1 MGYKMAKSKV
11 RKTTKKKTTKVNPA
25 ETIISSLKN
34 KCKNTKPLLTNEFY
48 YLSSIDNYISELVYS
63 VGKQIDEQVTIIQN
77 KELEVASEILYEQ
90 YENELIT
97 LEIAK
102 KIMDEE
108 LELIKCLPILQ
119 SKINKRIEAV
129 NYFSKKSYNSKPKDF
144 IRKVVLGIYESD
156 AILKALSKNVPKQ
169 YSEYVIQK
177 FFEELENYHTQK
189 IQTKINRIS
198 IDFSMEV
205 ESLNRIVEESE
216 EILTLLIEEER
227 NKDNSDD
234 NDKNKEQ
241 ENNIEKEIVAVDVNA
256 DTDNL
261 HKEDKKHEK
270 ENISRLRNQ
279 VEENIKFIKNK
290 NRLRGTYK
298 QIQEFAK
305 KLGFYEDRQRGT
317 SHLIFSNGTISVP
330 IPNKK
335 GDIKPGLLSAI
346 IKQLGS
352 SRDKY
357 MELMF

>member
-1 MGYKMAKSKV
+1 MAKSKV
-11 RKTTKKKTTKVNPA
+11 RKIIKKKNTKVNPA
-25 ETIISSLKN
+25 QNIISSFKN
-34 KCKNTKPLLTNEFY
+34 KCKNTKLPVIGGFC
-48 YLSSIDNYISELVYS
+48 SQDSIDYYINELVYS
-63 VGKQIDEQVTIIQN
+63 VGKEIDKQVTIIQN

-90 YENELIT
+90 YENELVI

-102 KIMDEE
+102 RIMNEE
-108 LELIKCLPILQ
+108 LELGNCLSVLQ

-129 NYFSKKSYNSKPKDF
+129 NYFSKKSYNLKPKDF
-144 IRKVVLGIYESD
+144 ICKVVGGIYESD
-156 AILKALSKNVPKQ
+156 TILKALVKNVPK
-169 YSEYVIQK
+169 EYIK
-177 FFEELENYHTQK
+177 YTIENFFEELENYHTQK

-198 IDFSMEV
+198 VNFSMEV

-216 EILTLLIEEER
+216 EILTLLIEEE
-227 NKDNSDD
+227 
-234 NDKNKEQ
+234 KNKEQ
-241 ENNIEKEIVAVDVNA
+241 ENNIEKEIVSTDVNIN
-256 DTDNL
+256 TGNL
-261 HKEDKKHEK
+261 HIEDKKHKK
-270 ENISRLRNQ
+270 ENIQRLKNK

-317 SHLIFSNGTISVP
+317 SHLIFSNGIISVP

-335 GDIKPGLLSAI
+335 GDVKPGLLSAI